1 MNERTSE
8 GTDIEESLLAYA
20 LSRHGFRFLC
30 SAVRRGVH
38 SEVSASFACVGTTDG
53 RRRKEQK
60 RERERGETDVGVVNR
75 ENERMLENRPP
86 TNA

>member
-1 MNERTSE
+1 MNEGTSE

-38 SEVSASFACVGTTDG
+38 SEASASFACVGTTDG